1 MLRQA
6 KYILIST
13 PKLNTLMSEKN
24 IVFKRALE
32 LAENLIESVSPRP
45 PVASIITHDGKII
58 GEGVTTNSPVKHA
71 EINAI
76 DKAKDKIQSFEESTL
91 YSTLEPCF
99 HKGNTEPC
107 VDKII
112 ESGIKNVV
120 IGSVDPNPK
129 VNKKSIN
136 KLKNNNVNVEL
147 ISNNDLK
154 KRSDKLIEPFNMY
167 IKNSLPFV
175 TAKMAISLD
184 GKIATKTGDSKWISS
199 EKSREIVQD
208 IRSKSDAII
217 IGSKTLEMD
226 KPSLNARNRNLQ
238 PKIKAIIKSMPN
250 NISEFESLLNDN
262 LSEIIVYCKEMPKDH
277 KNWKGISFV
286 KVKGLN
292 EKLDLECIL
301 KDLASKGCINV
312 LMEGGGKL
320 LGSLIDLNLVNKVIL
335 FISPMLIGGESSADS
350 IGGDGIEFISQ
361 SKKLTDI
368 EVKIV
373 ESDIMV
379 TGTIK
384 DHV

>member
-58 GEGVTTNSPVKHA
+58 GEGVTTNSPLKHA

-99 HKGNTEPC
+99 HKGNTDPC

-175 TAKMAISLD
+175 TVKMAISLD

-208 IRSKSDAII
+208 MRSKSDAII
-217 IGSKTLEMD
+217 IGSKTLEID
-226 KPSLNARNRNLQ
+226 KPSLNARNKDKQ
-238 PKIKAIIKSMPN
+238 PKIKAIIKSNPK
-250 NISEFESLLNDN
+250 NISEFESLLKDN
-262 LSEIIVYCKEMPKDH
+262 SSEIIIYCNKIPS
-277 KNWKGISFV
+277 KNQKWENFTFV
-286 KVKGLN
+286 QVNSENG
-292 EKLDLECIL
+292 KLDLENIL
-301 KDLASKGCINV
+301 RDLASRDCINV

-320 LGSLIDLNLVNKVIL
+320 LGSLIDLNLVNKVRL
-335 FISPMLIGGESSADS
+335 FISPMLIGGESSTDS

-361 SKKLTDI
+361 SKKITDI
-368 EVKIV
+368 EVKII

-384 DHV
+384 EHV

>member
-1 MLRQA
+1 
-6 KYILIST
+6 
-13 PKLNTLMSEKN
+13 MSEEN
-24 IVFKRALE
+24 IVFNRALE
-32 LAENLIESVSPRP
+32 LAENINESVSPRP
-45 PVASIITHDGKII
+45 PVASIITYNGKII
-58 GEGVTTNSPVKHA
+58 GEGVTTNNPLKHA

-76 DKAKDKIQSFEESTL
+76 DKAKDEIQSFEESIL
-91 YSTLEPCF
+91 YTTLEPCF
-99 HKGNTEPC
+99 HKGYTDPC

-136 KLKNNNVNVEL
+136 KLKNNDVNVKL
-147 ISNNDLK
+147 ITNNDLK

-167 IKNSLPFV
+167 IKKSLPYLTV
-175 TAKMAISLD
+175 KMAISLD

-199 EKSREIVQD
+199 EKSREIVQEM
-208 IRSKSDAII
+208 RSKSDAII
-217 IGSKTLEMD
+217 IGSKTLEID
-226 KPSLNARNRNLQ
+226 KPSLNARNKDKQ
-238 PKIKAIIKSMPN
+238 PKIKAIIKSSPS
-250 NISEFESLLNDN
+250 NISEFESLLLDN
-262 LSEIIVYCKEMPKDH
+262 LSKIIVYCNKLPS
-277 KNWKGISFV
+277 KNIDWKNISFV
-286 KVKGLN
+286 KINSKDG
-292 EKLDLECIL
+292 KLDLESIL
-301 KDLASKGCINV
+301 KDLASRGCINV

-320 LGSLIDLNLVNKVIL
+320 LGSLIDLNLVNKVRL
-335 FISPMLIGGESSADS
+335 FISPMLIGGESSRDS

-368 EVKIV
+368 EVKII

>member
-58 GEGVTTNSPVKHA
+58 GEGVTTNSPLKHA

-99 HKGNTEPC
+99 HKGNTDPC

-175 TAKMAISLD
+175 TVKMAISLD

-208 IRSKSDAII
+208 MRSKSDAII
-217 IGSKTLEMD
+217 IGSKTLEID
-226 KPSLNARNRNLQ
+226 KPSLNARNKDKQ
-238 PKIKAIIKSMPN
+238 PKIKAIIKSNPKS
-250 NISEFESLLNDN
+250 ISEFESLLKDN
-262 LSEIIVYCKEMPKDH
+262 SSEIIIYCNKIPS
-277 KNWKGISFV
+277 KNQKWENFTFV
-286 KVKGLN
+286 QVNSENG
-292 EKLDLECIL
+292 KLDLESIL
-301 KDLASKGCINV
+301 RDLASRDCINV

-320 LGSLIDLNLVNKVIL
+320 LGSLIDLNLVNKVRL
-335 FISPMLIGGESSADS
+335 FISPMLIGGESSTDS

-361 SKKLTDI
+361 SKKITDI
-368 EVKIV
+368 EVKII

-384 DHV
+384 EHV

>member
-1 MLRQA
+1 MLQQA

-58 GEGVTTNSPVKHA
+58 GEGVTTNRPLKHA

-76 DKAKDKIQSFEESTL
+76 DKAKDKIQSFEKSTL

-99 HKGNTEPC
+99 HKGKTDPC

-129 VNKKSIN
+129 VNRKSID

-175 TAKMAISLD
+175 TVKMAISLD

-208 IRSKSDAII
+208 MRSKSDAII
-217 IGSKTLEMD
+217 IGSKTLEID
-226 KPSLNARNRNLQ
+226 KPSLNARNKNKQ
-238 PKIKAIIKSMPN
+238 PKIKAIIKSNPKSV
-250 NISEFESLLNDN
+250 SEFESLLKDN
-262 LSEIIVYCKEMPKDH
+262 SSEIIIYCNKIPIKSEKWE
-277 KNWKGISFV
+277 NFTFV
-286 KVKGLN
+286 QVNSENG
-292 EKLDLECIL
+292 KLDLENIL
-301 KDLASKGCINV
+301 RDLASRDCINV

-320 LGSLIDLNLVNKVIL
+320 LGSLIDLNLVNKVRL
-335 FISPMLIGGESSADS
+335 FISPMLIGGESSTDS

-361 SKKLTDI
+361 SKKITDI
-368 EVKIV
+368 EVKII

-384 DHV
+384 EHV

>member
-1 MLRQA
+1 MLQQV
-6 KYILIST
+6 KYTLIST

-58 GEGVTTNSPVKHA
+58 GEGVTTNSPLKHA

-99 HKGNTEPC
+99 HKGNTDPC

-112 ESGIKNVV
+112 ESGIKNVI
-120 IGSVDPNPK
+120 IGSIDPNPK

-175 TAKMAISLD
+175 TVKMAISLD

-208 IRSKSDAII
+208 MRSKSDAII
-217 IGSKTLEMD
+217 IGSKTLEID
-226 KPSLNARNRNLQ
+226 KPSLNARNKNRQ
-238 PKIKAIIKSMPN
+238 PKIKAIIKSNPKS
-250 NISEFESLLNDN
+250 ISEFESLLKDN
-262 LSEIIVYCKEMPKDH
+262 SSEIIIYCNKIPIKSEKWE
-277 KNWKGISFV
+277 NFTFV
-286 KVKGLN
+286 QVNSENG
-292 EKLDLECIL
+292 KLDLENIL
-301 KDLASKGCINV
+301 RDLASRDCINV

-320 LGSLIDLNLVNKVIL
+320 LGSLIDLNLVNKVRL
-335 FISPMLIGGESSADS
+335 FISPMLIGGESSTDS

-361 SKKLTDI
+361 SKKITDI
-368 EVKIV
+368 EVKII

-384 DHV
+384 EHV

>member
-1 MLRQA
+1 MLQQV
-6 KYILIST
+6 KYTLIST

-58 GEGVTTNSPVKHA
+58 GEGVTTNSPLKHA

-99 HKGNTEPC
+99 HKGNTDPC

-175 TAKMAISLD
+175 TVKMAISLD

-208 IRSKSDAII
+208 MRSKSDAII
-217 IGSKTLEMD
+217 IGSKTLEID
-226 KPSLNARNRNLQ
+226 KPSLNARNKDKQ
-238 PKIKAIIKSMPN
+238 PKIKAIIKSNPKS
-250 NISEFESLLNDN
+250 ISEFESLLKDN
-262 LSEIIVYCKEMPKDH
+262 SSEIIIYCNKIPIKSEKWE
-277 KNWKGISFV
+277 NFTFV
-286 KVKGLN
+286 QVNSENG
-292 EKLDLECIL
+292 KLDLENIL
-301 KDLASKGCINV
+301 RDLASRDCINV

-320 LGSLIDLNLVNKVIL
+320 LGSLIDLNLVNKVRL
-335 FISPMLIGGESSADS
+335 FISPMLIGGESSTDS

-361 SKKLTDI
+361 SKKITDI
-368 EVKIV
+368 EVKII

-384 DHV
+384 EHV

>member
-1 MLRQA
+1 MLQQA

-24 IVFKRALE
+24 IVFERALE

-45 PVASIITHDGKII
+45 PVASIITHKGKII
-58 GEGVTTNSPVKHA
+58 GEGVTTNSPLKHA

-76 DKAKDKIQSFEESTL
+76 DQAKNKIQSFEECTL

-99 HKGNTEPC
+99 HRGNTGPC

-136 KLKNNNVNVEL
+136 KLKNNNINVEL

-154 KRSDKLIEPFNMY
+154 KRSDKLIEPFYMY

-208 IRSKSDAII
+208 MRSKSDAII
-217 IGSKTLEMD
+217 IGSKTLEID
-226 KPSLNARNRNLQ
+226 RPSLNARNKDKQ
-238 PKIKAIIKSMPN
+238 PKIKAIIKSNPKS
-250 NISEFESLLNDN
+250 ISEFESLLKDN
-262 LSEIIVYCKEMPKDH
+262 SSELIIYCNKIPVKKEKWENF
-277 KNWKGISFV
+277 KFV
-286 KVKGLN
+286 KVNSKEG
-292 EKLDLECIL
+292 KLDLESIL
-301 KDLASKGCINV
+301 RDLASRDCINV

-320 LGSLIDLNLVNKVIL
+320 LGSLIDLNLVNKVRL
-335 FISPMLIGGESSADS
+335 FISPMLIGGESSTDS

-361 SKKLTDI
+361 SKKITDI
-368 EVKIV
+368 EVKII

-384 DHV
+384 EHV

>member
-1 MLRQA
+1 MLLQV

-45 PVASIITHDGKII
+45 PVASVITHDGKII
-58 GEGVTTNSPVKHA
+58 GEGVTTNSPLKHA

-76 DKAKDKIQSFEESTL
+76 DKAKDKIQSFEKSTL

-99 HKGNTEPC
+99 HKGSTDPC

-175 TAKMAISLD
+175 TVKMAISLD

-208 IRSKSDAII
+208 MRSKSDAII
-217 IGSKTLEMD
+217 IGSKTLEID
-226 KPSLNARNRNLQ
+226 KPSLNARNKDKQ
-238 PKIKAIIKSMPN
+238 PKIKAIIKSNPKS
-250 NISEFESLLNDN
+250 ISEFESLLKDN
-262 LSEIIVYCKEMPKDH
+262 SSEIIIYCNKIPFKSEKWE
-277 KNWKGISFV
+277 NFTFV
-286 KVKGLN
+286 QVNSENG
-292 EKLDLECIL
+292 KLDLENIL
-301 KDLASKGCINV
+301 KDLASRDCINV

-320 LGSLIDLNLVNKVIL
+320 LGSLIDLNLVNKVRL
-335 FISPMLIGGESSADS
+335 FISPMLIGGESSTDS

-361 SKKLTDI
+361 SKKITDI
-368 EVKIV
+368 EVKII

-384 DHV
+384 EHV

>member
-1 MLRQA
+1 
-6 KYILIST
+6 
-13 PKLNTLMSEKN
+13 MSEKN

-58 GEGVTTNSPVKHA
+58 GEGVTTNSPLKHA

-99 HKGNTEPC
+99 HKGNTDPC

-136 KLKNNNVNVEL
+136 KLKNNNVDVEL
-147 ISNNDLK
+147 VSNNDLK

-175 TAKMAISLD
+175 TVKMAISLD

-208 IRSKSDAII
+208 MRSKSDAII
-217 IGSKTLEMD
+217 IGSKTLEID
-226 KPSLNARNRNLQ
+226 KPSLNARNKDKQ
-238 PKIKAIIKSMPN
+238 PKIKAIIKSNPK
-250 NISEFESLLNDN
+250 NISEFESLLKDN
-262 LSEIIVYCKEMPKDH
+262 SSEIIIYCNKIPS
-277 KNWKGISFV
+277 KNQKWENFTFV
-286 KVKGLN
+286 QVNSENG
-292 EKLDLECIL
+292 KLDLECIL
-301 KDLASKGCINV
+301 RDLASRDCINV

-320 LGSLIDLNLVNKVIL
+320 LGSLIDLNLVNKVRL
-335 FISPMLIGGESSADS
+335 FISPMLIGGESSTDS

-361 SKKLTDI
+361 SKKITDI
-368 EVKIV
+368 EVKII

-384 DHV
+384 EHV

>member
-1 MLRQA
+1 
-6 KYILIST
+6 
-13 PKLNTLMSEKN
+13 MSEKN
-24 IVFKRALE
+24 TVFIKALE
-32 LAENLIESVSPRP
+32 LAENLTESVSPRP
-45 PVASIITHDGKII
+45 PVGSIITHNGKIV
-58 GEGVTTNSPVKHA
+58 GKGVTTINPLRHA
-71 EINAI
+71 EVNALS
-76 DKAKDKIQSFEESTL
+76 KAKEKIQSFKESTL
-91 YSTLEPCF
+91 YCTLEPCF

-112 ESGIKNVV
+112 ESGIKNVI

-136 KLKNNNVNVEL
+136 KLKKNNINVEL
-147 ISNNDLK
+147 VGNTELK
-154 KRSDKLIEPFNMY
+154 KRSDKLIEPFKMY
-167 IKNSLPFV
+167 IENSRPFV

-217 IGSKTLEMD
+217 IGSKTLEID

-238 PKIKAIIKSMPN
+238 PKIKAIIKSRPK
-250 NISEFESLLNDN
+250 NISQFESLLKDN
-262 LSEIIVYCKEMPKDH
+262 LSEIIVYCKEIPHDY
-277 KNWKGISFV
+277 KNWNGISFV
-286 KVKGLN
+286 EIKGPGS
-292 EKLDLECIL
+292 KLDLASIL
-301 KDLASKGCINV
+301 KDLASRGCINV

-320 LGSLIDLNLVNKVIL
+320 LGSLIDLNLVSKVIL
-335 FISPMLIGGESSADS
+335 FISPMLIGGESSTDS

-361 SKKLTDI
+361 SKKLADI

>member
-1 MLRQA
+1 MLQQA

-45 PVASIITHDGKII
+45 PVASIITHNGKII
-58 GEGVTTNSPVKHA
+58 GKGVTTNSPLKHA

-76 DKAKDKIQSFEESTL
+76 DQAKNKIQSFEESTL

-99 HKGNTEPC
+99 HRGNTGPC

-136 KLKNNNVNVEL
+136 KLKNNNINVEL

-154 KRSDKLIEPFNMY
+154 KRSDKLIEPFYMY

-208 IRSKSDAII
+208 MRSKSDAII
-217 IGSKTLEMD
+217 IGSKTLEID
-226 KPSLNARNRNLQ
+226 RPSLNARNKDKQ
-238 PKIKAIIKSMPN
+238 PKIKAIIKSNPK
-250 NISEFESLLNDN
+250 NISEFESLLKDN
-262 LSEIIVYCKEMPKDH
+262 SSELIIYCNKIPIKKEKWENF
-277 KNWKGISFV
+277 KFV
-286 KVKGLN
+286 KVNSKEG
-292 EKLDLECIL
+292 KLDLESIL
-301 KDLASKGCINV
+301 RDLASRDCINV

-320 LGSLIDLNLVNKVIL
+320 LGSLIDLNLVNKVRL
-335 FISPMLIGGESSADS
+335 FISPMLIGGEFSTDS

-361 SKKLTDI
+361 SKKITDI
-368 EVKIV
+368 EVKII

-384 DHV
+384 EHV

>member
-1 MLRQA
+1 MLQQV

-58 GEGVTTNSPVKHA
+58 GEGVTTNSPLKHA

-76 DKAKDKIQSFEESTL
+76 DKAKDKIQSFEKSTL

-99 HKGNTEPC
+99 HKGNTDPC

-175 TAKMAISLD
+175 TVKMAISLD

-208 IRSKSDAII
+208 MRSKSDAII
-217 IGSKTLEMD
+217 IGSKTLEID
-226 KPSLNARNRNLQ
+226 KPSLNARNKDKQ
-238 PKIKAIIKSMPN
+238 PKIKAVIKSNPKS
-250 NISEFESLLNDN
+250 ISEFESLLKDN
-262 LSEIIVYCKEMPKDH
+262 SSEIIIYCNKIPFKSEKWE
-277 KNWKGISFV
+277 NFTFV
-286 KVKGLN
+286 QVNSENG
-292 EKLDLECIL
+292 KLDLENIL
-301 KDLASKGCINV
+301 RDLASRDCINV

-320 LGSLIDLNLVNKVIL
+320 LGSLIDLNLVNKVRL
-335 FISPMLIGGESSADS
+335 FISPMLIGGESSTDS

-361 SKKLTDI
+361 SKKITDI
-368 EVKIV
+368 EVKII
-373 ESDIMV
+373 ENDIMV

-384 DHV
+384 EHV

>member
-58 GEGVTTNSPVKHA
+58 GEGVTTNSPLKHA

-99 HKGNTEPC
+99 HKGNTDPC

-208 IRSKSDAII
+208 MRSKSDAII
-217 IGSKTLEMD
+217 IGSKTLEID
-226 KPSLNARNRNLQ
+226 KPSLNARNKDKQ
-238 PKIKAIIKSMPN
+238 PKIKAIIKSNPKN
-250 NISEFESLLNDN
+250 VSEFESLLKDN
-262 LSEIIVYCKEMPKDH
+262 SSEIIIYCNKIPS
-277 KNWKGISFV
+277 KNQKWENFTFV
-286 KVKGLN
+286 QVNSKNG
-292 EKLDLECIL
+292 KLDLESIL
-301 KDLASKGCINV
+301 RDLASRDCINV

-320 LGSLIDLNLVNKVIL
+320 LGSLIDLNLVNKVRL
-335 FISPMLIGGESSADS
+335 FISPMLIGGESSTDS

-361 SKKLTDI
+361 SKKITDI
-368 EVKIV
+368 EVKII

-384 DHV
+384 EHV

>member
-58 GEGVTTNSPVKHA
+58 GEGVTTNSPLKHA

-99 HKGNTEPC
+99 HKGNTDPC

-175 TAKMAISLD
+175 TVKMAISLD

-208 IRSKSDAII
+208 MRSKSDAII
-217 IGSKTLEMD
+217 IGSKTLEID
-226 KPSLNARNRNLQ
+226 KPSLNARNKDKQ
-238 PKIKAIIKSMPN
+238 PKIKAIIKSNPK
-250 NISEFESLLNDN
+250 NISEFESLLKDN
-262 LSEIIVYCKEMPKDH
+262 SSEIIIYCNKIPS
-277 KNWKGISFV
+277 KNQKWENFTFV
-286 KVKGLN
+286 QVNSENG
-292 EKLDLECIL
+292 KLDLECIL
-301 KDLASKGCINV
+301 RDLASRDCINV

-320 LGSLIDLNLVNKVIL
+320 LGSLIDLNLVNKVRL
-335 FISPMLIGGESSADS
+335 FISPMLIGGESSTDS

-361 SKKLTDI
+361 SKKITDI
-368 EVKIV
+368 EVKII

-384 DHV
+384 EHV

>member
-58 GEGVTTNSPVKHA
+58 GEGVTTNSPIKHA

-99 HKGNTEPC
+99 HKGNTDPC

-175 TAKMAISLD
+175 TVKMAISLD

-208 IRSKSDAII
+208 MRSKSDAII
-217 IGSKTLEMD
+217 IGSKTLEID
-226 KPSLNARNRNLQ
+226 KPSLNARNKDKQ
-238 PKIKAIIKSMPN
+238 PKIKAIIKSNPK
-250 NISEFESLLNDN
+250 NISEFESLLKDN
-262 LSEIIVYCKEMPKDH
+262 SSEIIIYCNKIPS
-277 KNWKGISFV
+277 KNEKWENFTFV
-286 KVKGLN
+286 QVNSENG
-292 EKLDLECIL
+292 KLDLENIL
-301 KDLASKGCINV
+301 RDLASRDCINV

-320 LGSLIDLNLVNKVIL
+320 LGSLIDLNLVNKVRL
-335 FISPMLIGGESSADS
+335 FISPMLIGGESSTDS

-361 SKKLTDI
+361 SKKITDI
-368 EVKIV
+368 EVKII

-384 DHV
+384 EHV

>member
-1 MLRQA
+1 
-6 KYILIST
+6 
-13 PKLNTLMSEKN
+13 MSEKDT
-24 IVFKRALE
+24 VFIKALE
-32 LAENLIESVSPRP
+32 LAENLTESVSPRP
-45 PVASIITHDGKII
+45 PVGSIITHNGKIV
-58 GEGVTTNSPVKHA
+58 GSGVTTNNPLRHA
-71 EINAI
+71 EINALNI
-76 DKAKDKIQSFEESTL
+76 AKEKIQSFTESTL
-91 YSTLEPCF
+91 YCTLEPCF

-112 ESGIKNVV
+112 ESGIKNVI

-136 KLKNNNVNVEL
+136 KLKKNNINVEL
-147 ISNNDLK
+147 VSNSNLK
-154 KRSDKLIEPFNMY
+154 KRSDKLIEPFKMY
-167 IKNSLPFV
+167 IENSLPFV

-217 IGSKTLEMD
+217 IGSKTLEID

-292 EKLDLECIL
+292 AKLDLECIL

-320 LGSLIDLNLVNKVIL
+320 LGSLIDLNLVNKVML

>member
-1 MLRQA
+1 M
-6 KYILIST
+6 
-13 PKLNTLMSEKN
+13 NEKN
-24 IVFKRALE
+24 IVFNKALE

-45 PVASIITHDGKII
+45 PVASIITHNGKII
-58 GEGVTTNSPVKHA
+58 GEGVTTNNPLRHA
-71 EINAI
+71 EINAL
-76 DKAKDKIQSFEESTL
+76 DKAKGKIKSFEESTL

-120 IGSVDPNPK
+120 IGSIDPNPK
-129 VNKKSIN
+129 VNTKSIN

-208 IRSKSDAII
+208 MRSKSDAII
-217 IGSKTLEMD
+217 IGSKTLEID
-226 KPSLNARNRNLQ
+226 KPSLNARNLDNQ
-238 PKIKAIIKSMPN
+238 PKIKAVIKSNPKS
-250 NISEFESLLNDN
+250 ITEFESLLKDN
-262 LSEIIVYCKEMPKDH
+262 SSEIIIYCNKLPSKNE
-277 KNWKGISFV
+277 NWKNITFV
-286 KVKGLN
+286 KINSN
-292 EKLDLECIL
+292 EGKLDLEDAL
-301 KDLASKGCINV
+301 KDLASRGCINV

-320 LGSLIDLNLVNKVIL
+320 LGSLIDLDLVNKVRL
-335 FISPMLIGGESSADS
+335 FISPMLIGGESSTDS

-368 EVKIV
+368 EVKII

>member
-58 GEGVTTNSPVKHA
+58 GEGVTTNRPLKHA

-76 DKAKDKIQSFEESTL
+76 DKAKDKIQSFEKSTL

-99 HKGNTEPC
+99 HKGKTDPC

-129 VNKKSIN
+129 VNRKSID

-175 TAKMAISLD
+175 TVKMAISLE

-208 IRSKSDAII
+208 MRSKSDAIL
-217 IGSKTLEMD
+217 IGSKTLEID
-226 KPSLNARNRNLQ
+226 KPSLNARNRTSQ
-238 PKIKAIIKSMPN
+238 PKIKAVVKTAPN
-250 NISEFESLLNDN
+250 KISEIESLLLDN
-262 LSEIIVYCKEMPKDH
+262 TSKIIVYCH
-277 KNWKGISFV
+277 KKPNNYESWNDIEFV
-286 KVKGLN
+286 EINKKSG
-292 EKLDLECIL
+292 KLDLTAIL
-301 KDLASKGCINV
+301 KDLSGRGCINV

-320 LGSLIDLNLVNKVIL
+320 LGSLIDLNLVNKVRL
-335 FISPMLIGGESSADS
+335 FISPMLIGGESSTDS
-350 IGGDGIEFISQ
+350 IGGEGIEFISQ
-361 SKKLTDI
+361 SKKLTDV

-379 TGTIK
+379 TGKLK

>member
-58 GEGVTTNSPVKHA
+58 GEGVTTNSPLKHA

-99 HKGNTEPC
+99 HKGNTDPC

-147 ISNNDLK
+147 ISNDDLK

-175 TAKMAISLD
+175 TVKMAISLD

-208 IRSKSDAII
+208 MRSKSDAII
-217 IGSKTLEMD
+217 IGSKTLEID
-226 KPSLNARNRNLQ
+226 KPSLNARNKDKQ
-238 PKIKAIIKSMPN
+238 PKIKAIIKSNPKS
-250 NISEFESLLNDN
+250 ISEFESLLKDN
-262 LSEIIVYCKEMPKDH
+262 SSEIIIYCNKIPS
-277 KNWKGISFV
+277 KNQKWENFTFV
-286 KVKGLN
+286 QVNSENG
-292 EKLDLECIL
+292 KLDLESIL
-301 KDLASKGCINV
+301 RDLASRDCINV

-320 LGSLIDLNLVNKVIL
+320 LGSLIDLNLVNKVRL
-335 FISPMLIGGESSADS
+335 FISPMLIGGESSTDS

-361 SKKLTDI
+361 SKKITDI
-368 EVKIV
+368 EVKII

-384 DHV
+384 EHV

>member
-58 GEGVTTNSPVKHA
+58 GEGVTTNSPLKHA

-99 HKGNTEPC
+99 HKGNTDPC

-175 TAKMAISLD
+175 TVKMAISLD

-208 IRSKSDAII
+208 MRSKSDAII
-217 IGSKTLEMD
+217 IGSKTLEID
-226 KPSLNARNRNLQ
+226 KPSLNARNKDKQ
-238 PKIKAIIKSMPN
+238 PKIKAIIKSNPKS
-250 NISEFESLLNDN
+250 ISEFESLLKDN
-262 LSEIIVYCKEMPKDH
+262 SSEIIIYCNKIPS
-277 KNWKGISFV
+277 KNQKWENFTFV
-286 KVKGLN
+286 QVNSENG
-292 EKLDLECIL
+292 KLDLENIL
-301 KDLASKGCINV
+301 RDLASRDCINV

-320 LGSLIDLNLVNKVIL
+320 LGSLIDLNLVNKVRL
-335 FISPMLIGGESSADS
+335 FISPMLIGGESSTDS

-361 SKKLTDI
+361 SKKITDI
-368 EVKIV
+368 EVKII

-384 DHV
+384 EHV

>member
-1 MLRQA
+1 
-6 KYILIST
+6 
-13 PKLNTLMSEKN
+13 MSEKN
-24 IVFKRALE
+24 IVFNKALE
-32 LAENLIESVSPRP
+32 LAENLVESVSPRP
-45 PVASIITHDGKII
+45 PVASIITLNGKII
-58 GEGVTTNSPVKHA
+58 GEGVTTNNPLRHA

-76 DKAKDKIQSFEESTL
+76 NKAKDKIQSFEEITL

-99 HKGNTEPC
+99 HKGTTDPC

-112 ESGIKNVV
+112 EYGIKKVV
-120 IGSVDPNPK
+120 IGSIDPNPK

-208 IRSKSDAII
+208 MRSKSDAII
-217 IGSKTLEMD
+217 VGSKTLEID
-226 KPSLNARNRNLQ
+226 KPSLNARNKNKQ
-238 PKIKAIIKSMPN
+238 PKIKAVIKSKPKS
-250 NISEFESLLNDN
+250 IIEFESLLKDN
-262 LSEIIVYCKEMPKDH
+262 SSEIIIYCDKLPS
-277 KNWKGISFV
+277 KNENWNNITFV
-286 KVKGLN
+286 KINSKEG
-292 EKLDLECIL
+292 KLDLEEVL
-301 KDLASKGCINV
+301 RDLASRGCINV

-320 LGSLIDLNLVNKVIL
+320 LGSLIDLNLVNKVKL
-335 FISPMLIGGESSADS
+335 FISPMLIGGESSRDS

-361 SKKLTDI
+361 SKKITDV
-368 EVKIV
+368 EVKII